1 MTTRK
6 YRLRGNPDVILEG
19 TESAEPG
26 IILVNIDGIAVP
38 MPETVLQPLDYPEP
52 VAGFVFTR
60 VEGGRA
66 PEVFYRDA
74 SWPAGE
80 WWEYRSDC
88 MIDWAQVCQQG
99 EPLRLYAASPTMGIC
114 SGCQRLVRIR
124 VDGMIKEHGG
134 RPGCRGSNKPPM
146 SDQGSTPT

>member
-52 VAGFVFTR
+52 VSGFVHIPGELR
-60 VEGGRA
+60 
-66 PEVFYRDA
+66 PLVFWRDA
-74 SWPAGE
+74 SWIE
-80 WWEYRSDC
+80 HMWWDFQTKAMAYWTE
-88 MIDWAQVCQQG
+88 VCQQG